1 MKEASM
7 KEMALFILLML
18 IWTAAQVLLKTGMN
32 ELAGRKVDFRFFNLA
47 LTSSPVLA
55 GLILSAAGFFF
66 WLVILSRFELS
77 YSYLLASLTF
87 ALVIIASAVFFKEE
101 ISPLRWAGAALIILG
116 VFLVS
121 QTR

>member
-1 MKEASM
+1 M
-7 KEMALFILLML
+7 KEMALFFFLML

-32 ELAGRKVDFRFFNLA
+32 ELAGKKADFRFFNQA
-47 LTSSPVLA
+47 LTSWPVLT
-55 GLILSAAGFFF
+55 GLALSAAGFIF
-66 WLVILSRFELS
+66 WLVILSRFDLS

-87 ALVIIASAVFFKEE
+87 ALVLVASAVFFKEE

>member
-47 LTSSPVLA
+47 LTSWPVLA
-55 GLILSAAGFFF
+55 GLILSAARFFF
-66 WLVILSRFELS
+66 WLVILSRFDLS

-87 ALVIIASAVFFKEE
+87 ALVLIASAVFFKEE

>member
-1 MKEASM
+1 M